1 MGDGSLDVASG
12 SDAERDARDPARIPD
27 AGVVR
32 QISAEDPFFG
42 AAANTS
48 KPETKPAVDPALVNA
63 ARAAEFDLDPSAIAA
78 SFGAPASGETLSSA
92 YETVDDSADFLGKAV
107 ERGRGVGDSEA
118 DKKKKEKKSRKK
130 EKALAST
137 SRSGR
142 SITKTD
148 ARSSG
153 GSGEE
158 RLALPRSD
166 ALFASAEKKEKKK
179 KKKKKRGGLGRRR
192 EAEEASCKKQEGPG
206 LGRERVRRMNRT

>member
-1 MGDGSLDVASG
+1 
-12 SDAERDARDPARIPD
+12 
-27 AGVVR
+27 VR

-48 KPETKPAVDPALVNA
+48 KPETKPAVDPALANA

-130 EKALAST
+130 EKVLASG
-137 SRSGR
+137 RSGR
-142 SITKTD
+142 SASKTD
-148 ARSSG
+148 ARSS
-153 GSGEE
+153 SSS
-158 RLALPRSD
+158 LADHPD

-179 KKKKKRGGLGRRR
+179 KKKKKAGSDDG
-192 EAEEASCKKQEGPG
+192 EKPKKPSKK
-206 LGRERVRRMNRT
+206 VRDWDESESDE